1 MPEFDTSEG
10 STAPTC
16 AAIKALNEQ
25 DRCPHRSPA
34 GTPSEISV
42 DDLDTPGKKREYYAL
57 LLRHLPT
64 VVGIL
69 DGFRRDFPL
78 GLVERRSGEIFDAS
92 KGDFQERVTQ
102 ARDRG
107 DYLNASYW
115 VHDQIARSVDAATE
129 VWGDSVDW
137 EEPALRRLND
147 LVDPH
152 RKAVYGGRAAQKR
165 ISSAMIQTG
174 HISASFERFLFL
186 LSQEKEGRAP
196 TGTEMKRLHER
207 TLRTAA
213 HLTELHLERT
223 RQIRPAVGAETLEGG
238 IVHRYEDIS
247 HFRLEDDRLELIA
260 ESITPAMA
268 VHPIDTSDGRIGCPG
283 KAHVPRIWE
292 WIEEVSSQYSYPILG

>member
-1 MPEFDTSEG
+1 MTEVDISEG

-16 AAIKALNEQ
+16 AAIKALNTQ
-25 DRCPHRSPA
+25 DGCPYKSPTGA
-34 GTPSEISV
+34 PSDTDVEE
-42 DDLDTPGKKREYYAL
+42 LDTPGKKREYYAL

-64 VVGIL
+64 VVGII

-78 GLVERRSGEIFDAS
+78 GLVERHEGRVVGAS
-92 KGDFQERVTQ
+92 EGDFQRKITQ
-102 ARDRG
+102 AKDRG
-107 DYLNASYW
+107 DFLNASYW
-115 VHDQIARSVDAATE
+115 VHDQIARSIDTATE

-137 EEPALRRLND
+137 EEPALKRLND

-152 RKAVYGGRAAQKR
+152 RKAIYGGRAAQKR

-186 LSQEKEGRAP
+186 LSQEKEGKAP
-196 TGTEMKRLHER
+196 TGSEIKKLHER

-223 RQIRPAVGAETLEGG
+223 RKIRPAVGAETLDSG

-268 VHPIDTSDGRIGCPG
+268 AHPIDSSDGRIGCPG
-283 KAHVPRIWE
+283 KTHVPKIWE
-292 WIEEVSSQYSYPILG
+292 WIEEVSAQHSYPILG